1 MKSLYEILGV
11 NANSGKD
18 EIKKKYRELAK
29 KYHPDRM
36 VNASEK
42 EKTEA
47 EKRFREINDA
57 YTILS
62 DDEKR
67 NEYDKMAESK
77 NGYGKNK
84 KTRSKREQEGY
95 GDIYEKFTKEG
106 MNSMFGKFFD
116 PEKKSTEKGD
126 SKMKEQTNNMFES
139 FFSFNGRKKK
149 WDF

>member
-11 NANSGKD
+11 NSDSGKD

-36 VNASEK
+36 INASEK
-42 EKTEA
+42 EKAEA
-47 EKRFREINDA
+47 EKKFREINDA

-84 KTRSKREQEGY
+84 KSRAK
-95 GDIYEKFTKEG
+95 
-106 MNSMFGKFFD
+106 
-116 PEKKSTEKGD
+116 TE
-126 SKMKEQTNNMFES
+126 
-139 FFSFNGRKKK
+139 R
-149 WDF
+149 

>member
-11 NANSGKD
+11 NSDSGKD
-18 EIKKKYRELAK
+18 EIKKKYRDLAK

-36 VNASEK
+36 INASEK
-42 EKTEA
+42 EKAEA
-47 EKRFREINDA
+47 EKKFREINDA

-62 DDEKR
+62 DDGKR
-67 NEYDKMAESK
+67 NEYDKMVESK

-84 KTRSKREQEGY
+84 KSRSKNEKEDY

-116 PEKKSTEKGD
+116 PEKKSSEKGD

-149 WDF
+149 

>member
-11 NANSGKD
+11 SADSGKD
-18 EIKKKYRELAK
+18 EIKKKYRDLAK

-36 VNASEK
+36 INASEK

-84 KTRSKREQEGY
+84 KSRSKTEKEDY

-116 PEKKSTEKGD
+116 PEKKSSEKGD

-149 WDF
+149 

>member
-1 MKSLYEILGV
+1 MKSLYEILGI
-11 NANSGKD
+11 NSDSGKD

-36 VNASEK
+36 INASEK
-42 EKTEA
+42 EKVEA
-47 EKRFREINDA
+47 EKKFREINDA

-84 KTRSKREQEGY
+84 KSKAKTEREDY

-106 MNSMFGKFFD
+106 MNSMFGKFYD
-116 PEKKSTEKGD
+116 PEKKSSEKGD

-149 WDF
+149 

>member
-11 NANSGKD
+11 SADSGKD

-29 KYHPDRM
+29 KYHPDKM
-36 VNASEK
+36 INASEK

-67 NEYDKMAESK
+67 NEYDTMAESK

-84 KTRSKREQEGY
+84 KSKGKAEKEDY
-95 GDIYEKFTKEG
+95 GDIYEKFNKEG

-116 PEKKSTEKGD
+116 PEKKSSEKGD

-149 WDF
+149 

>member
-11 NANSGKD
+11 NSDSGKD

-36 VNASEK
+36 INASEK
-42 EKTEA
+42 EKAEA
-47 EKRFREINDA
+47 EKKFREINDA

-84 KTRSKREQEGY
+84 KSRAKTEKEDY

-106 MNSMFGKFFD
+106 MNSMFGKIFD
-116 PEKKSTEKGD
+116 PEKKSSEKGD